1 MSPSVEKI
9 IGYPPSVFLED
20 VTRFLDIMDEE
31 GRTLVGR
38 AIRGEPLPE
47 RFDLNFRCVDGSIV
61 VAEVQINAIPHGV
74 QGVSR
79 DVTELRQLQ
88 ERLVALALRD
98 PLTGL
103 ANRRL
108 LDELLEA
115 GLARA
120 QRSGLPL
127 AVAFLDLDGIKAVND
142 TYGHEAGDTVLCET
156 ARRLLSIVRGADV
169 VARIGGDEFVI
180 VYEPCDPSSDN
191 LILRLES
198 ALSLPI
204 QIDATVA
211 VRCPASIGHADTR
224 TVGHDPAALLA
235 AADAAM
241 YEVKRTHER
250 ARHARGRPWSA
261 AG

>member
-1 MSPSVEKI
+1 VPRPAPNAPGHWVEWVDQYLPGVDGAEGAAVIAVGRDVTGRHIAESDLADSEARFRDLADNASDVVWRFVVDPRPRFDYMSPSVEKI
-9 IGYPPSVFLED
+9 IGYPPAVFLED
-20 VTRFLDIMDEE
+20 VTRFLDI
-31 GRTLVGR
+31 
-38 AIRGEPLPE
+38 
-47 RFDLNFRCVDGSIV
+47 
-61 VAEVQINAIPHGV
+61 
-74 QGVSR
+74 
-79 DVTELRQLQ
+79 
-88 ERLVALALRD
+88 
-98 PLTGL
+98 
-103 ANRRL
+103 
-108 LDELLEA
+108 LD
-115 GLARA
+115 
-120 QRSGLPL
+120 
-127 AVAFLDLDGIKAVND
+127 
-142 TYGHEAGDTVLCET
+142 
-156 ARRLLSIVRGADV
+156 DV

-241 YEVKRTHER
+241 YEVKRAHER

-261 AG
+261 AGLAPGPK